1 MKFKKVLLPFFA
13 GALAFSLA
21 ACSGDDKKEENNKET
36 PDTEAAIE
44 KTQKELEKQLVKDD
58 QIVAIVNGEEITGE
72 AYNNVLQNLQLELE
86 ESGQDLTTDENI
98 EQLKKATLE
107 TLVDQTALLQQAKA
121 EELEATQEEIDN
133 EYALIIAQFGD
144 EEALNKALES
154 EGIDAAILKE
164 KIRESIIFQKY
175 QDQVAPIIDV
185 SEEEIQKYYD
195 DFVAQAQADDEGE
208 GESDLLSLEE
218 LRVTIITLIQEA
230 DQREK
235 FSAHLKELREAAE
248 VELKL

>member
-21 ACSGDDKKEENNKET
+21 ACSGDDKKEEKNKET
-36 PDTEAAIE
+36 TDTEAAIE

-72 AYNNVLQNLQLELE
+72 AYNNVLQSLQLELE
-86 ESGQDLTTDENI
+86 KSGQDLTTDENI
-98 EQLKKATLE
+98 EQLKTATLE
-107 TLVDQTALLQQAKA
+107 TLVDQTTVLQQTKA
-121 EELEATQEEIDN
+121 EELEATQAEIDN
-133 EYALIIAQFGD
+133 EYALFITQLGD
-144 EEALNKALES
+144 EKALDKALES
-154 EGIDAAILKE
+154 EGIDAAVLKE
-164 KIRESIIFQKY
+164 LIRESIVFQKY

-195 DFVAQAQADDEGE
+195 DFVAQADGE
-208 GESDLLSLEE
+208 GESDLPPLEE
-218 LRVTIITLIQEA
+218 LRVTIITIIQEA
-230 DQREK
+230 DQLEK